1 MSPDDVIQP
10 TTGFWQTLCPA
21 GAETPPPYRGSYPA
35 RLPDGRILEL
45 PVRRLPGDP
54 PRAVASLIAN
64 HAAFPVVDALA
75 SFMADLARPIA
86 PEVIV
91 GLPTLGFAF
100 APLVAERMGHPN
112 FAPCGYSRK
121 FWYDDSLS
129 EPVASL
135 TTPGAGKRLYIDPN
149 LVARVRGR
157 RVAIVDDA
165 VSSGQTTRAALRLLS
180 RVGADT
186 VAIIVAMMQGRQW
199 HAALAQADLA
209 WPALV
214 RGVFESPRLRWTDAG
229 WVPDDSNAR

>member
-1 MSPDDVIQP
+1 MSPDDFIQP
-10 TTGFWQTLCPA
+10 TTEFWQTLRPA
-21 GAETPPPYRGSYPA
+21 DAAATPPYRASYPA

-45 PVRRLPGDP
+45 PVRRLPGDK

-64 HAAFPVVDALA
+64 HAAFAVVDALA
-75 SFMADLARPIA
+75 GFMTDLARPIA
-86 PEVIV
+86 PEIIV

-100 APLVAERMGHPN
+100 APLVAERLGHPN

-121 FWYDDSLS
+121 FWYDDTLS

-149 LVARVRGR
+149 LLARVRGR

-165 VSSGQTTRAALRLLS
+165 VSSGQTALAALRLLS
-180 RVGADT
+180 RAGADT
-186 VAIIVAMMQGRQW
+186 VAVIVAMKQGRQW
-199 HAALAQADLA
+199 HATLAQAAPA

-214 RGVFESPRLRWTDAG
+214 HGVFESPRLCWTSAG
-229 WVPDDSNAR
+229 WVPDDSSAG